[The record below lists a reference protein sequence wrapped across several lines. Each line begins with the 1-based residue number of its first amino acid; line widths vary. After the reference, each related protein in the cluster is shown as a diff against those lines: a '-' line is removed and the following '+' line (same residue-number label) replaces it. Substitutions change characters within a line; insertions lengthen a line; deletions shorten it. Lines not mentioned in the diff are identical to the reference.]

1 MKMKSLLIALAPV
14 LLLGLQPDDSRSRG
28 VIASHPS
35 AISEDDLKPTITQEK
50 VEAYVTKIFSG
61 YHYRKFGL
69 NDSLSNKM
77 YENYLNEIDRAKL
90 YFLASDVQ
98 SFEKYRNQLDESLSN
113 GDLTA
118 AYDMYN
124 TFRKRYRE
132 RSAYID
138 KLLTKPAFDFTVDES
153 FNTDREKVA
162 WAKTPDELNEV
173 WRKLIKNEALE
184 LRISGKADSSI
195 VTLLKDRYKNRER
208 NLGRFR
214 SEQVFQM
221 YMNAFC
227 EVLDPHTR
235 YFSPADSDRFKQD
248 MYQALEG
255 IGAVLREDGNYIKVV
270 EVVPGGPAFKDKR
283 LKKDDRII
291 GVAQGDEGKYEDI
304 VGWYVDDAVK
314 KIKGAKGTV
323 VRLQVLAADALPSDP
338 PKEIRLAREK
348 VNLQTSRAK
357 KEVVTITQNKHD
369 YKIGIIQIPSFYRD
383 FESAGKRDKDFAST
397 TRDVQ
402 KLLDSLKAENVE
414 GVVID
419 LRNNG
424 GGSLTEA
431 ISLTGLFISKGPVV
445 QVREQTGE
453 TEVQADLNPEVNYDG
468 PLAVL
473 TNRFSA
479 SASEIFAAA
488 IQDYKRGIVLGE
500 QTYGKGTVQTM
511 VDLNQWIKDPDKL
524 GQINITVAKF
534 YRINGSSTQ
543 RKGVSPDIEFP
554 SAFSA
559 AEYGE
564 SSQPTALPWDQI
576 ATTRYDL
583 TKYLN
588 EKQVEKL
595 REKYQQRLKN
605 EPELKTFVDELE
617 LFRKAREN
625 TVVSLQET
633 KRKKEREEAEKKRQ
647 ALKKLE
653 TEEEDDDET
662 SVATKPADKKKKDI
676 YMIETE
682 RILADYIALI
692 KSPSM
697 AKR

>member
-1 MKMKSLLIALAPV
+1 MKSLLIALAPV

-653 TEEEDDDET
+653 TEDEDDDET

>member
-35 AISEDDLKPTITQEK
+35 AISDDDLKPTITQEK

-138 KLLTKPAFDFTVDES
+138 KLLTKPSFDFTVDES
-153 FNTDREKVA
+153 FNTDREKTA

-184 LRISGKADSSI
+184 LRISGKPDSSI

-453 TEVQADLNPEVNYDG
+453 TEVQSDLNPEVNYDG

-554 SAFSA
+554 SVFSA

-605 EPELKTFVDELE
+605 EPELKTFTEELE

-633 KRKKEREEAEKKRQ
+633 KRKKECEEAEKKRQ

-653 TEEEDDDET
+653 TEEEDDDEAT
-662 SVATKPADKKKKDI
+662 VATKPADKKKKDI

>member
-1 MKMKSLLIALAPV
+1 MKSFLIALAPV
-14 LLLGLQPDDSRSRG
+14 LLLSLQPDDSRSR
-28 VIASHPS
+28 VVSSRPFAV
-35 AISEDDLKPTITQEK
+35 ADDDLKPTLTQEK

-61 YHYRKFGL
+61 YHYRKFNV
-69 NDSLSNKM
+69 NDSLSSKM
-77 YENYLNEIDRAKL
+77 YDNYLSDIDRGKL

-98 SFEKYRNQLDESLSN
+98 YFEKYRTQLDEALSN

-118 AYDMYN
+118 AYDIYN
-124 TFRKRYRE
+124 TFRRRYRE
-132 RSAYID
+132 RSNYIT
-138 KLLTKPAFDFTVDES
+138 KLLANPKFDFTVDES
-153 FNTDREKVA
+153 FNTDREKAV
-162 WAKTPDELNEV
+162 WAKNTEDLDEI
-173 WRKLIKNEALE
+173 WRKLLKNEALE
-184 LRISGKADSSI
+184 LKLSGKADTSV
-195 VTLLKDRYKNRER
+195 VTLLRDRYKNRER

-235 YFSPADSDRFKQD
+235 YFSPTDSDRFKQD

-291 GVAQGDEGKYEDI
+291 GVAQGDDGKFEDI

-314 KIKGAKGTV
+314 KIKGTKGTT
-323 VRLQVLAADALPSDP
+323 VRLQVLAGDALANDP
-338 PKEIRLAREK
+338 PKEIRLVREK

-357 KEVVTITQNKHD
+357 KEIVTINQNKHD
-369 YKIGIIQIPSFYRD
+369 YKIGVINIPSFYRD
-383 FESAGKRDKDFAST
+383 FEGAGKRDKDFAST

-402 KLLDSLKAENVE
+402 KIIDSLKAENVE
-414 GVVID
+414 GIVID

-431 ISLTGLFISKGPVV
+431 ISLTGLFIPKGPVV
-445 QVREQTGE
+445 QVRESTGD
-453 TEVQADLNPEVNYDG
+453 TEVQTDPDPSVTYDG
-468 PLAVL
+468 PIAVL
-473 TNRFSA
+473 INRFSA

-511 VDLNQWIKDPDKL
+511 VDLNQWIKDTDKL

-559 AEYGE
+559 EEYGE

-576 ATTRYDL
+576 ATARYDL
-583 TKYLN
+583 SKALN
-588 EKQVEKL
+588 EKQVSKL
-595 REKYQQRLKN
+595 KEKYQQRLKS
-605 EPELKTFVDELE
+605 ETEMKTFVDELE

-625 TVVSLQET
+625 TTVSLQET
-633 KRKKEREEAEKKRQ
+633 KRKKEREEAEKKRA

-653 TEEEDDDET
+653 TEEEVDEDEPIT
-662 SVATKPADKKKKDI
+662 AAKAADRKKKDI
-676 YMIETE
+676 YMNETN

-692 KSPSM
+692 KSPSV

>member
-653 TEEEDDDET
+653 TEDEDDDET

>member
-35 AISEDDLKPTITQEK
+35 AISDDDLKPTITQEK

-138 KLLTKPAFDFTVDES
+138 KLLTKPSFDFTVDES
-153 FNTDREKVA
+153 FNTDREKTA

-184 LRISGKADSSI
+184 LRISGKPDSSI

-453 TEVQADLNPEVNYDG
+453 TEVQSDLNPEVNYDG

-605 EPELKTFVDELE
+605 EPELKTFTEELE

-653 TEEEDDDET
+653 TEEEDDDEAT
-662 SVATKPADKKKKDI
+662 VATKPADKKKKDI

>member
-1 MKMKSLLIALAPV
+1 MKMKSILIALAPV
-14 LLLGLQPDDSRSRG
+14 LLLGLQPDDARSTRNSRPFT
-28 VIASHPS
+28 ASD
-35 AISEDDLKPTITQEK
+35 DDLKPTVTQEK

-61 YHYRKFGL
+61 YHYRKFTV
-69 NDSLSNKM
+69 NDSLSSKM
-77 YENYLNEIDRAKL
+77 YENYLNEIDRGKL
-90 YFLASDVQ
+90 YFLSSDIQ
-98 SFEKYRNQLDESLSN
+98 YFDKYRFQLDESLNN
-113 GDLTA
+113 GDLVA
-118 AYDMYN
+118 AYDIYN

-132 RSAYID
+132 RSVYID
-138 KLLTKPAFDFTVDES
+138 KLLANPSFDFTVDES
-153 FNTDREKVA
+153 FNTDREKVT
-162 WAKTPDELNEV
+162 WAKNTDELNEV

-184 LRISGKADSSI
+184 LKLSGKADSSI

-208 NLGRFR
+208 NLGRFK

-221 YMNAFC
+221 YMNSFC

-235 YFSPADSDRFKQD
+235 YFSPMDSDRFKQD

-291 GVAQGDEGKYEDI
+291 GVAQGAEGKYEDI

-323 VRLQVLAADALPSDP
+323 VRLQVLAADALPNDP
-338 PKEIRLAREK
+338 PKEIQLIREK

-357 KEVVTITQNKHD
+357 KEIVTITQDKHD
-369 YKIGIIQIPSFYRD
+369 YKIGVINIPSFYRD
-383 FESAGKRDKDFAST
+383 FEGAGKRDKDFAST
-397 TRDVQ
+397 TRDVH
-402 KLLDSLKAENVE
+402 KLIDSLKAENID
-414 GVVID
+414 GLVID

-445 QVREQTGE
+445 QVRESSGD
-453 TEVQADLNPEVNYDG
+453 TEVQTDPDPAIAYDG
-468 PLAVL
+468 PVAVL
-473 TNRFSA
+473 INRFSA

-488 IQDYKRGIVLGE
+488 IQDYKRGIILGE

-511 VDLNQWIKDPDKL
+511 VDLNQWIRDTDKL

-543 RKGVSPDIEFP
+543 RKGVTPDIEYP

-559 AEYGE
+559 EEYGE

-576 ATTRYDL
+576 SSARFDL
-583 TKYLN
+583 TKALN
-588 EKQVEKL
+588 EKQVAKL
-595 REKYQQRLKN
+595 RDKYQQRLKS
-605 EPELKTFVDELE
+605 EQEMKTFVEEID
-617 LFRKAREN
+617 LFRKARQN
-625 TVVSLQET
+625 TIVSLQET
-633 KRKKEREEAEKKRQ
+633 KRKKEREEAEKKRE

-653 TEEEDDDET
+653 TDEDDEDEDT
-662 SVATKPADKKKKDI
+662 QTAAKPADKKKKKDI
-676 YMIETE
+676 YMNETS
-682 RILADYIALI
+682 RILADYITLI
-692 KSPSM
+692 KAPSV

>member
-511 VDLNQWIKDPDKL
+511 VDLNQWIKDSDKL

-653 TEEEDDDET
+653 TEDEDDDET

>member
-1 MKMKSLLIALAPV
+1 MKSFLIALAPV
-14 LLLGLQPDDSRSRG
+14 LLLSLQPDDSRSR
-28 VIASHPS
+28 VVSSRPFAV
-35 AISEDDLKPTITQEK
+35 ADDDLKPTLTQEK

-61 YHYRKFGL
+61 YHYRKFNV
-69 NDSLSNKM
+69 NDSLSSKM
-77 YENYLNEIDRAKL
+77 YDNYLSDIDRGKL

-98 SFEKYRNQLDESLSN
+98 YFEKYRTQLDEALSN

-118 AYDMYN
+118 AYDIYN

-132 RSAYID
+132 RSNYIT
-138 KLLTKPAFDFTVDES
+138 KLLANPKFDFTVDES
-153 FNTDREKVA
+153 FNTDREKAV
-162 WAKTPDELNEV
+162 WAKNTEDLDEI
-173 WRKLIKNEALE
+173 WRKLLKNEALE
-184 LRISGKADSSI
+184 LKLSGKADTSV
-195 VTLLKDRYKNRER
+195 VTLLRDRYKNRER

-291 GVAQGDEGKYEDI
+291 GVAQGDEGKFEDI

-314 KIKGAKGTV
+314 KIKGTKGTT
-323 VRLQVLAADALPSDP
+323 VRLQVLAGDALANDP
-338 PKEIRLAREK
+338 PKEIRLVREK

-357 KEVVTITQNKHD
+357 KEIVTINQNKHD
-369 YKIGIIQIPSFYRD
+369 YKIGVINIPSFYRD
-383 FESAGKRDKDFAST
+383 FEGAGKRDKDFAST

-402 KLLDSLKAENVE
+402 KIIDSLKAENVE
-414 GVVID
+414 GIVID

-431 ISLTGLFISKGPVV
+431 ISLTGLFIPKGPVV
-445 QVREQTGE
+445 QVRESTGD
-453 TEVQADLNPEVNYDG
+453 TEVQTDPDPSVTYDG
-468 PLAVL
+468 PIAVL
-473 TNRFSA
+473 INRFSA

-511 VDLNQWIKDPDKL
+511 VDLNQWIKDTDKL

-559 AEYGE
+559 EEYGE

-576 ATTRYDL
+576 ATARFDL
-583 TKYLN
+583 SKALN
-588 EKQVEKL
+588 EKQVSKL
-595 REKYQQRLKN
+595 KEKYQQRLKS
-605 EPELKTFVDELE
+605 ETEMKTFVDELE

-625 TVVSLQET
+625 TTVSLQET
-633 KRKKEREEAEKKRQ
+633 KRKKEREEAEKKRA

-653 TEEEDDDET
+653 TEEEVDEDEPT
-662 SVATKPADKKKKDI
+662 TTAKAADRKKKDI
-676 YMIETE
+676 YMNETN

-692 KSPSM
+692 KSPSV

>member
-35 AISEDDLKPTITQEK
+35 AISEDDLKPNITQEK

-453 TEVQADLNPEVNYDG
+453 TEVQSDLNPEVNYDG

>member
-1 MKMKSLLIALAPV
+1 MKSLLIALFPV
-14 LLLGLQPDDSRSRG
+14 LLLGLQPDDSRSRQL
-28 VIASHPS
+28 APRPF
-35 AISEDDLKPTITQEK
+35 AISDDDLKPTLTQEK

-61 YHYRKFGL
+61 YHYRKFNI
-69 NDSLSNKM
+69 NDSLSSKM
-77 YENYLNEIDRAKL
+77 FDNYLSEIDRGKL

-98 SFEKYRNQLDESLSN
+98 YFEKYRNQLDESLNN
-113 GDLTA
+113 GDLVA
-118 AYDMYN
+118 AYDIYN
-124 TFRKRYRE
+124 VFRKRYRE
-132 RSAYID
+132 RSAFID
-138 KLLTKPAFDFTVDES
+138 KLLAKPAFDFNIDES
-153 FNTDREKVA
+153 FNTDREKA
-162 WAKTPDELNEV
+162 TWAKNNEDLNEL

-184 LRISGKADSSI
+184 LKLSGKADSSV
-195 VTLLKDRYKNRER
+195 VTLLRDRYKNRER

-235 YFSPADSDRFKQD
+235 YFSPTDSDRFKQD

-255 IGAVLREDGNYIKVV
+255 IGAVLREDGNYIKIV
-270 EVVPGGPAFKDKR
+270 EIVPGGPAFKDKR

-291 GVAQGDEGKYEDI
+291 GVAQGEEGKYEDI

-314 KIKGAKGTV
+314 KIKGAKGTI
-323 VRLQVLAADALPSDP
+323 VRLQVLAADALPNDP
-338 PKEIRLAREK
+338 PKEIRIVREK

-357 KEVVTITQNKHD
+357 KEIVTINQNKHD
-369 YKIGIIQIPSFYRD
+369 YKIGIINIPSFYRD
-383 FESAGKRDKDFAST
+383 FEGAGKRDKDFAST

-402 KLLDSLKAENVE
+402 KLIDSLKAENVE
-414 GVVID
+414 GIVID

-445 QVREQTGE
+445 QVRESSGD
-453 TEVQADLNPEVNYDG
+453 TEVQTDPDPAVAYDG
-468 PLAVL
+468 PMAVL
-473 TNRFSA
+473 INRFSA

-488 IQDYKRGIVLGE
+488 IQDYKRGIILGE

-511 VDLNQWIKDPDKL
+511 VDLNQWIKESDKL

-576 ATTRYDL
+576 ATARYDI
-583 TKYLN
+583 TKALN
-588 EKQVEKL
+588 EKQVVKL
-595 REKYQQRLKN
+595 REKYQQRLKS
-605 EPELKTFVDELE
+605 EAELKTFVDELE

-625 TVVSLQET
+625 TTVSLQET

-653 TEEEDDDET
+653 TDDSDEEEDT
-662 SVATKPADKKKKDI
+662 ATKTSIADRKKKDI
-676 YMIETE
+676 YMNETN
-682 RILADYIALI
+682 RILVDYITLI

>member
-1 MKMKSLLIALAPV
+1 MKSFLIALAPV
-14 LLLGLQPDDSRSRG
+14 LLLSLQPDDSRSR
-28 VIASHPS
+28 VVPS
-35 AISEDDLKPTITQEK
+35 RPFAVSDDDLKPTLTQEK

-61 YHYRKFGL
+61 YHYRKFNV
-69 NDSLSNKM
+69 NDSLSSKM
-77 YENYLNEIDRAKL
+77 YDNYLSDIDRGKL
-90 YFLASDVQ
+90 YFLASDAQ
-98 SFEKYRNQLDESLSN
+98 YFEKYRTQLDEALNN

-118 AYDMYN
+118 AYDIYN

-132 RSAYID
+132 RSNYIT
-138 KLLTKPAFDFTVDES
+138 KLLANPKFDFTVDES
-153 FNTDREKVA
+153 FNTDREKA
-162 WAKTPDELNEV
+162 TWAKNTEELDEI
-173 WRKLIKNEALE
+173 WRKLLKNEALE
-184 LRISGKADSSI
+184 LKLSGKADSSV
-195 VTLLKDRYKNRER
+195 VTLLRDRYKNRER

-235 YFSPADSDRFKQD
+235 YFSPTDSDRFKQD

-291 GVAQGDEGKYEDI
+291 GVAQGDEGKFEDI

-314 KIKGAKGTV
+314 KIKGAKGTT
-323 VRLQVLAADALPSDP
+323 VRLQVLAGDALANDP
-338 PKEIRLAREK
+338 PKEIRLVREK
-348 VNLQTSRAK
+348 VNLQTSRAR
-357 KEVVTITQNKHD
+357 KEIVTLNQNKHD
-369 YKIGIIQIPSFYRD
+369 YKIGIINIPSFYRD
-383 FESAGKRDKDFAST
+383 FEGAGKRDKDFAST

-402 KLLDSLKAENVE
+402 KIIDSLKAENVE
-414 GVVID
+414 GIVID

-431 ISLTGLFISKGPVV
+431 ISLTGLFIPKGPVV
-445 QVREQTGE
+445 QVRESSGD
-453 TEVQADLNPEVNYDG
+453 TEVQTDPDPSVTYDG
-468 PLAVL
+468 PIAVL
-473 TNRFSA
+473 INRFSA

-488 IQDYKRGIVLGE
+488 IQDYKRGIILGE

-511 VDLNQWIKDPDKL
+511 VDLNQWIKDTDKL

-559 AEYGE
+559 EEYGE

-576 ATTRYDL
+576 ATARFDL
-583 TKYLN
+583 SKALN
-588 EKQVEKL
+588 EKQVAKL
-595 REKYQQRLKN
+595 KEKYQQRLKS
-605 EPELKTFVDELE
+605 ETEMKTFVDELE

-633 KRKKEREEAEKKRQ
+633 KRKKEREEAEKKRA

-653 TEEEDDDET
+653 TEEEVDDDEST
-662 SVATKPADKKKKDI
+662 TPAKAADKKKKDI
-676 YMIETE
+676 YMNETN
-682 RILADYIALI
+682 RILADYIALS
-692 KSPSM
+692 KSPSV